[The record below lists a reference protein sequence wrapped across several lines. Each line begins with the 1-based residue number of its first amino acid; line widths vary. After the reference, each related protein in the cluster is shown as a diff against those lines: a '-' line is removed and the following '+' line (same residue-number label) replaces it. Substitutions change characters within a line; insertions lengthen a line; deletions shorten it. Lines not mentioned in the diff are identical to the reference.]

1 MNCLDL
7 KSKWPFALI
16 LCLFLPWVGVL
27 RHDMSAKPFREM
39 ITHHCQLKCYFWWPF
54 SNFQFLTIHKLNMS
68 GGEEWLKTLHWH
80 EQVMYTS
87 PVHVRGSKCKYIGR
101 PLSYPQIQYVCI
113 HYGHSFRYCTHLLP
127 WNETSNQKARPW
139 TVPEVCNVKC
149 SGISI
154 LQNEK
159 YHTSQN

>member
-7 KSKWPFALI
+7 KSKWPFAFI

-54 SNFQFLTIHKLNMS
+54 SNFQFLTIHKLITS

-87 PVHVRGSKCKYIGR
+87 PVHVRGSKCKIYISSKYSMSVYIMDTALG
-101 PLSYPQIQYVCI
+101 S
-113 HYGHSFRYCTHLLP
+113 THLLP

-149 SGISI
+149 RGISI

>member
-1 MNCLDL
+1 MYYNPFEKFQFKFSANLLHVHCQSLFCKEQAVRFLFLNCLDL
-7 KSKWPFALI
+7 KSKWPFAFI
-16 LCLFLPWVGVL
+16 FCLFLPWVGVL
-27 RHDMSAKPFREM
+27 HHMSAKPFREM

-87 PVHVRGSKCKYIGR
+87 PVHIRGSKCKHIGR

-113 HYGHSFRYCTHLLP
+113 HYGHSFR
-127 WNETSNQKARPW
+127 
-139 TVPEVCNVKC
+139 
-149 SGISI
+149 
-154 LQNEK
+154 
-159 YHTSQN
+159 

>member
-7 KSKWPFALI
+7 KSKWPFAFI

-54 SNFQFLTIHKLNMS
+54 SNFQFLMIHKLNTS
-68 GGEEWLKTLHWH
+68 GGEEWLKTRHWH

-87 PVHVRGSKCKYIGR
+87 PVQVQAYRKTSFISSKYSMSVYIMDTALGS
-101 PLSYPQIQYVCI
+101 
-113 HYGHSFRYCTHLLP
+113 THLLP

-139 TVPEVCNVKC
+139 TVPEVCSVKC
-149 SGISI
+149 RGISI

>member
-7 KSKWPFALI
+7 KSKWPFAFI

-27 RHDMSAKPFREM
+27 RHDLSAKPFREM

-54 SNFQFLTIHKLNMS
+54 SNFQFLTIHKLNTS
-68 GGEEWLKTLHWH
+68 GGKEWLKTLHDMNKSCTPALCMSGDLSATILEELFH
-80 EQVMYTS
+80 IL
-87 PVHVRGSKCKYIGR
+87 KYSMSVYIMDTALGN
-101 PLSYPQIQYVCI
+101 
-113 HYGHSFRYCTHLLP
+113 THLLP

-149 SGISI
+149 RGISI